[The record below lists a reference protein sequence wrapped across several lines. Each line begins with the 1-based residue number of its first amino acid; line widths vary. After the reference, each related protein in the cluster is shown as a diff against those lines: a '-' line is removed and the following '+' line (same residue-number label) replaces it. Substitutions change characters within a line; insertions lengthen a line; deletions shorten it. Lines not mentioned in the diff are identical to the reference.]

1 MSEAIRNHPDAL
13 VGHMRGAYRIAR
25 LAGIDVKVHWTFLIL
40 LGWIFFS
47 YYRETNSV
55 ETGLYGIGFVL
66 AVFACV
72 LAHEYGHALTARRY
86 KVRTRDITLLPIGG
100 LASLERLPEKPSE
113 ELVVAIAGPLVN
125 VAIAIVLA
133 IYLALTSQ
141 MGNFTPD
148 FNTIDP
154 RYFAE
159 NLLLVNVVLVLFN
172 LIPAF
177 PMDGGRVL
185 RALLAMRWTRAK
197 ATRFAAGIGRT
208 LAVGFVIIGF
218 WGTNYWLVF
227 IGLFVY
233 LGAGAESRQV
243 STRTALSGFRVRDV
257 LMTQYT
263 PLYIHEPIQRA
274 VDIMLSSQEK
284 EFLVF
289 DLDGLVVGVLTRE
302 GVVRAL
308 ASKEPNQRIKDAA
321 LADPLELSLQMS
333 LQEAYM
339 LMMSKHATVC
349 PVYDG
354 EHLAGMLNQ
363 ENIQEFMLLRAQ
375 DIRDDEEDI
384 YDGRE
389 DLDVVKDSSVGSR
402 SL

>member
-1 MSEAIRNHPDAL
+1 
-13 VGHMRGAYRIAR
+13 MRGAYRIAR

-47 YYRETNSV
+47 YYRETNQI

-72 LAHEYGHALTARRY
+72 LAHEYGHALTARRFN
-86 KVRTRDITLLPIGG
+86 VRTRDITLLPIGG

-113 ELVVAIAGPLVN
+113 ELLVAIAGPLVN

-133 IYLALTSQ
+133 IYLAVTGQL
-141 MGNFTPD
+141 GNFTSEFD
-148 FNTIDP
+148 QLNP
-154 RYFAE
+154 RFFAE
-159 NLLLVNVVLVLFN
+159 NLLLVNVILVLFN

-208 LAVGFVIIGF
+208 LAVGFVIVGF
-218 WGTNYWLVF
+218 IWGNYWLVF

-243 STRTALSGFRVRDV
+243 STRTALSGFRVSDV

-289 DLDGLVVGVLTRE
+289 DLDGMVVGVLTRE
-302 GVVRAL
+302 GVVRSL

-333 LQEAYM
+333 LQEAYT
-339 LMMSKHATVC
+339 LMMEKQASVC

-363 ENIQEFMLLRAQ
+363 ENIQEFMLLRNQ

-389 DLDVVKDSSVGSR
+389 EVDEDVSASKIGSR
-402 SL
+402 SV